1 MPDMHQLSAR
11 GRERA
16 RRALER
22 VRHARHPLHGWR
34 RWAIIAVQAVVG
46 LFLLFALV
54 NLALWFTVDR
64 PDGAVREALW
74 EVEAL
79 ARSPLDGDQAPDH
92 AFTALYGDVLGAEPE
107 VGEVRDYFEDQSRRD
122 EFVLEHVMV
131 QRMLT
136 LNERLD
142 ADVFPA
148 GVYVGLRAM
157 GPDGA
162 PMVYVTRHLAHFMFF
177 PRHAYILVVPEQG
190 EATVFSASVNNKL
203 DEDAEHPNHL
213 RAELQAYDAD
223 AYDFPSSGQAIHLMT
238 RISNEVASDALERLE
253 AAAQRLEEAEVTYG
267 VLAPNSNTVIGCLL
281 EDAGVMTRAE
291 RSGALLAVR
300 APGLGADC
308 V

>member
-34 RWAIIAVQAVVG
+34 RWAIIAVQAAVG

-64 PDGAVREALW
+64 PGGAVREALW

-92 AFTALYGDVLGAEPE
+92 AFTALYGDVLGAEPD

-136 LNERLD
+136 LNDRLD

-213 RAELQAYDAD
+213 RATLQAYDVD
-223 AYDFPSSGQAIHLMT
+223 AYDFPSSGQAVHLMT
-238 RISNEVASDALERLE
+238 RISDEVATDALARLE
-253 AAAQRLEEAEVTYG
+253 TAAQRLAEAEVTYG

>member
-1 MPDMHQLSAR
+1 MPDVHKLSAR

-34 RWAIIAVQAVVG
+34 RWTVIGVQAAVG
-46 LFLLFALV
+46 LFLLFASV
-54 NLALWFTVDR
+54 NLALWFSIDR
-64 PDGAVREALW
+64 TDGAVRQALW

-79 ARSPLDGDQAPDH
+79 ARSPLDGEQAPDS
-92 AFTALYGDVLGAEPE
+92 AFTALYGEVLGAEPDAS
-107 VGEVRDYFEDQSRRD
+107 EVRAYFEERSQRGQ
-122 EFVLEHVMV
+122 FVLEHVMV
-131 QRMLT
+131 QRMDAM
-136 LNERLD
+136 NGGLD
-142 ADVFPA
+142 ARVFPA

-157 GPDGA
+157 GPDEA

-177 PRHAYILVVPEQG
+177 PRHAYILVVPERG
-190 EATVFSASVNNKL
+190 EATVFSASVNEKL
-203 DEDAEHPNHL
+203 DEDAEHPDHL
-213 RAELQAYDAD
+213 RAALQSYDED
-223 AYDFPSSGQAIHLMT
+223 AYDFPSSGQAVHLMT
-238 RISNEVASDALERLE
+238 RISDEVAGDAMDRLESAVARLE
-253 AAAQRLEEAEVTYG
+253 AAEVTYG

-291 RSGALLAVR
+291 RSRALLAVR

>member
-1 MPDMHQLSAR
+1 MPNIHELSAR
-11 GRERA
+11 GRERG

-34 RWAIIAVQAVVG
+34 RWVVIAVQAAVG

-54 NLALWFTVDR
+54 NLALWFSIDR
-64 PDGAVREALW
+64 SGGPIRQALW

-79 ARSPLDGDQAPDH
+79 ARSPLDGEQAPDS
-92 AFTALYGDVLGAEPE
+92 AFTALYGEVLGAEPDASE
-107 VGEVRDYFEDQSRRD
+107 IRDYFEDRSQRGQ
-122 EFVLEHVMV
+122 FVLEHVMV
-131 QRMLT
+131 QRMDAM
-136 LNERLD
+136 NGGLD
-142 ADVFPA
+142 ARVFPA

-162 PMVYVTRHLAHFMFF
+162 PMVYVTRHMAHFMFF

-203 DEDAEHPNHL
+203 DDDAEHPDHL
-213 RAELQAYDAD
+213 RATLQTYETG
-223 AYDFPSSGQAIHLMT
+223 AYDFPSSGQSVHAMI
-238 RISNEVASDALERLE
+238 RITDATAEDALDRLE
-253 AAAQRLEEAEVTYG
+253 AAVERLEEAEVTYG

-300 APGLGADC
+300 APGVGADC

>member
-1 MPDMHQLSAR
+1 MPNIHELSAR
-11 GRERA
+11 GRERGQ
-16 RRALER
+16 RALER

-34 RWAIIAVQAVVG
+34 RWVVIAVQAAVG

-54 NLALWFTVDR
+54 NLALWFSIDR
-64 PDGAVREALW
+64 SGGPIRQALW

-79 ARSPLDGDQAPDH
+79 ARSPMDGEQAPDS
-92 AFTALYGDVLGAEPE
+92 AFTALYGDVLGAEPDASE
-107 VGEVRDYFEDQSRRD
+107 IRAWFEDRSQRGQ
-122 EFVLEHVMV
+122 FVLEHVMV
-131 QRMLT
+131 QRMDA
-136 LNERLD
+136 LNGGLD
-142 ADVFPA
+142 ARVFPA

-162 PMVYVTRHLAHFMFF
+162 PMVYLTRHMAHFMFF

-203 DEDAEHPNHL
+203 NDDAEHPNHL
-213 RAELQAYDAD
+213 RATLQAYDVD
-223 AYDFPSSGQAIHLMT
+223 AYDFPSSGQAVHLMT
-238 RISNEVASDALERLE
+238 RISDEVAIDALERLE
-253 AAAQRLEEAEVTYG
+253 TAARRLEEAGVTYG

-281 EDAGVMTRAE
+281 EDAGVMTRQE
-291 RSGALLAVR
+291 RSSALLAVR

>member
-1 MPDMHQLSAR
+1 MPDVHKLSAR

-34 RWAIIAVQAVVG
+34 RWAFIAVQAALG

-64 PDGAVREALW
+64 PAGAVREALW
-74 EVEAL
+74 EAEAL

-92 AFTALYGDVLGAEPE
+92 AFAALYGEVLGAEPDA
-107 VGEVRDYFEDQSRRD
+107 GEVRDYFEDQSRRD

-162 PMVYVTRHLAHFMFF
+162 PMVYVTRHMAHFMFF
-177 PRHAYILVVPEQG
+177 PRHAYILVVPEEG

-203 DEDAEHPNHL
+203 DDDAEHPDQL
-213 RAELQAYDAD
+213 RATLQAYDVD
-223 AYDFPSSGQAIHLMT
+223 AYDFPSSGQAVHLMT
-238 RISNEVASDALERLE
+238 RISDEVASDALERLE
-253 AAAQRLEEAEVTYG
+253 AAARRLEEAGVAYG

-281 EDAGVMTRAE
+281 EDAGVMTRKE
-291 RSGALLAVR
+291 RSSALLAVR

>member
-1 MPDMHQLSAR
+1 MPDMHQLSAH
-11 GRERA
+11 GCERA

-34 RWAIIAVQAVVG
+34 RWTIIAVQAAVG

-54 NLALWFTVDR
+54 NLALWFSIDR
-64 PDGAVREALW
+64 SGGPVRQAMW

-79 ARSPLDGDQAPDH
+79 ARSPLDGEQAPDH
-92 AFTALYGDVLGAEPE
+92 AFTALYGDVLGAEPD
-107 VGEVRDYFEDQSRRD
+107 VGEVRDYFEDQSQRE
-122 EFVLEHVMV
+122 EFVLEHVMT
-131 QRMLT
+131 QRMLS
-136 LNERLD
+136 LNDRLD
-142 ADVFPA
+142 ARVFPS

-213 RAELQAYDAD
+213 RATLQAYDVE
-223 AYDFPSSGQAIHLMT
+223 AYDFPSSGQAVHLMT
-238 RISNEVASDALERLE
+238 RISDEVATDALARLE
-253 AAAQRLEEAEVTYG
+253 TAAQRLAEAEVTYG

>member
-34 RWAIIAVQAVVG
+34 RWAIIAVQAAVG

-64 PDGAVREALW
+64 PGGAVREALW

-92 AFTALYGDVLGAEPE
+92 AFTALYGDVLGDAPD

-136 LNERLD
+136 LNDRLD

-213 RAELQAYDAD
+213 RATLQAYDVD
-223 AYDFPSSGQAIHLMT
+223 AYDFPSSGQAVHLMT
-238 RISNEVASDALERLE
+238 RISDEVATDALARLE
-253 AAAQRLEEAEVTYG
+253 TAAQRLAEAEVTYG

-281 EDAGVMTRAE
+281 EDAGVMTRSE

>member
-11 GRERA
+11 GCERA

-34 RWAIIAVQAVVG
+34 RWTIIAVQAAVG

-54 NLALWFTVDR
+54 NLALWFSIDR
-64 PDGAVREALW
+64 SGGPVRQAMW

-79 ARSPLDGDQAPDH
+79 ARSPLDGEQAPDH
-92 AFTALYGDVLGAEPE
+92 AFTALYGDVLGAEPD
-107 VGEVRDYFEDQSRRD
+107 VGEVRDYFEDQSQRE
-122 EFVLEHVMV
+122 EFVLEHVMT
-131 QRMLT
+131 QRMLS
-136 LNERLD
+136 LNDRLD
-142 ADVFPA
+142 ARVFPS

-213 RAELQAYDAD
+213 RATLQAYDVE
-223 AYDFPSSGQAIHLMT
+223 AYDFPSSGQAVHLMT
-238 RISNEVASDALERLE
+238 RISDEVATDALARLE
-253 AAAQRLEEAEVTYG
+253 TAAQRLAEAEVTYG

-281 EDAGVMTRAE
+281 EDAGVMTRTE

>member
-1 MPDMHQLSAR
+1 MPDVHKLSAR

-34 RWAIIAVQAVVG
+34 RWAFIAVQAALG

-64 PDGAVREALW
+64 PGGAAREALW
-74 EVEAL
+74 EAEAL

-92 AFTALYGDVLGAEPE
+92 AFAALYGEVLGAEPDA
-107 VGEVRDYFEDQSRRD
+107 GEVRDYFEDQSRRD

-162 PMVYVTRHLAHFMFF
+162 PMVYVTRHMAHFMFF
-177 PRHAYILVVPEQG
+177 PRHAYILVVPEEG

-203 DEDAEHPNHL
+203 DDDAEHPDQL
-213 RAELQAYDAD
+213 RATLQAYDVD
-223 AYDFPSSGQAIHLMT
+223 AYDFPSSGQAVHLMT
-238 RISNEVASDALERLE
+238 RISDEVASDALERLE
-253 AAAQRLEEAEVTYG
+253 AAARRLEEAGVAYG

-281 EDAGVMTRAE
+281 EDAGVMTRKE
-291 RSGALLAVR
+291 RSSALLAVR